1 MSSQSQTSQAL
12 LSLWGHIVLTHTLWQ
27 VLLNRDILKQS
38 MTKKNIY
45 DIKAIKKYK
54 NVQSWKTLF
63 EMSNVSMTVFV
74 HEQSLYN
81 GLEMIGV
88 YSLMSFAVV

>member
-1 MSSQSQTSQAL
+1 M
-12 LSLWGHIVLTHTLWQ
+12 VLTHTLWQ
-27 VLLNRDILKQS
+27 VLLKRDILKQS
-38 MTKKNIY
+38 MTKTYIY

-63 EMSNVSMTVFV
+63 EMSNVSTTVFV

-88 YSLMSFAVV
+88 IL